1 MGHPQAD
8 TVAVNEGPADVGA
21 IVLLASQKALKTTE
35 VGGDGGQCGG
45 RETAVGGGVVEIV
58 GDMAVH
64 GAAVWVLKKGRGVG
78 VTEAA
83 RGVPAVRN
91 TPWLCSVWKR
101 SGD

>member
-21 IVLLASQKALKTTE
+21 IVLLAAQKALKTTE

-64 GAAVWVLKKGRGVG
+64 GAAVWGTKKGKGRGRNRSSKG
-78 VTEAA
+78 RPCGQEH
-83 RGVPAVRN
+83 PLAV
-91 TPWLCSVWKR
+91 
-101 SGD
+101 